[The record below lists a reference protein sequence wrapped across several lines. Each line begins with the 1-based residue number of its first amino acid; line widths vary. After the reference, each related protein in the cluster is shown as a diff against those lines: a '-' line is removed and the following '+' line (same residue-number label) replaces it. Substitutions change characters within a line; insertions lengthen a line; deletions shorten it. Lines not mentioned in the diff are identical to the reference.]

1 MTILLSL
8 HLLGEFRAVYGDR
21 AMTTLTAPHVQLV
34 LARLVLHPGLAQPRA
49 HLAALLWPDSSE
61 AQARTNLRKRLHE
74 LRRALPD
81 AERFLDARGQTLS
94 WRADAP
100 YRLDVSEFEAAAR
113 RAEAPA
119 EIARALDLYRGDL
132 LPGHY
137 DEWVLTERD
146 RLRQAVARLLERGIA
161 AGEDARDYPTALGY
175 ARRLRD
181 HDPLHEAAYQA
192 LIRLHALAGD
202 RVAAVRAYHD
212 CVAVLRR
219 ELGMEPSRETRDLY
233 ERVLASRPLPPTPP
247 AQS

>member
-1 MTILLSL
+1 MATLPRP
-8 HLLGEFRAVYGDR
+8 HLPGECRAVHGDR
-21 AMTTLTAPHVQLV
+21 AVTTLIAPRVQLP
-34 LARLVLHPGLAQPRA
+34 LAPLVLRAGLGQPRA
-49 HLAALLWPDSSE
+49 HPADSSE
-61 AQARTNLRKRLHE
+61 ARSRTNLRKRLHE

-119 EIARALDLYRGDL
+119 EIARALRLYRGDL

-137 DEWVLTERD
+137 DEWVLAERD
-146 RLRQAVARLLERGIA
+146 RLRQAVARLLERGIVA
-161 AGEDARDYPTALGY
+161 AEAERDYPTALGY

>member
-1 MTILLSL
+1 M
-8 HLLGEFRAVYGDR
+8 D
-21 AMTTLTAPHVQLV
+21 
-34 LARLVLHPGLAQPRA
+34 QPRA

-81 AERFLDARGQTLS
+81 AERFLDLRAQTVS
-94 WRADAP
+94 WRAGAP
-100 YRLDVSEFEAAAR
+100 YRLDVAEFEAAAR
-113 RAEAPA
+113 RAGTPA
-119 EIARALDLYRGDL
+119 EIAGALRLYRGDL

-137 DEWVLTERD
+137 DEWILGERE

-161 AGEDARDYPTALGY
+161 AGAAERDYPTALGY

-181 HDPLHEAAYQA
+181 HDPLHEAAHRA

-212 CVAVLRR
+212 CAAVLQR
-219 ELGMEPSRETRDLY
+219 ELGIAPSRETRDLY
-233 ERVLASRPLPPTPP
+233 ERVLASRPLPPAPK
-247 AQS
+247 